1 MTSKSLISEYAA
13 AANLA
18 EANCLKDGLKWPNIS
33 TNTTTTSNDHKYN
46 YIITTQKVQDS
57 FELWTSPSSVR
68 YIQKVAV
75 FNISGLQRTE

>member
-13 AANLA
+13 VANLA
-18 EANCLKDGLKWPNIS
+18 EANCLKDGLKWPNIT
-33 TNTTTTSNDHKYN
+33 TNTATSNDHKYN

-57 FELWTSPSSVR
+57 FEPWTSPSSVR